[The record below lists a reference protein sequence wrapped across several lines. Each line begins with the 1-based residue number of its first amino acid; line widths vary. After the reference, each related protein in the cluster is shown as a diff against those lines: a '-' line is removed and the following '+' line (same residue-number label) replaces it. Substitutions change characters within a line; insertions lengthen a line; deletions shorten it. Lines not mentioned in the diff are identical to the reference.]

1 MLNKSLITIGLLAGL
16 GFGQSHAAQVENP
29 EADPRLHPGEV
40 RVLKIDNSALKEI
53 IPGSLFMKHWFG
65 TNMSVAYFR
74 FLEGKGNDESSKP
87 ALHSHGTEL
96 GIQLKGNSEITD
108 EFGRTYEVKEG
119 DVFIIKG
126 DVKHTGEFSD
136 SENVILGIVTP
147 PRPEYGPEEEEA
159 YFPGYSD
166 EVTK

>member
-1 MLNKSLITIGLLAGL
+1 MKKLLLAGGLLASMAAGL
-16 GFGQSHAAQVENP
+16 CQAAIVENP

-40 RVLKIDNSALKEI
+40 RVLKIDNSDLKEI

-74 FLEGKGNDESSKP
+74 FLECKGDDEGSQP

-96 GIQLKGNSEITD
+96 GVQLKGNSVITD
-108 EFGRTYEVKEG
+108 EYGRTYEVKEG

-126 DVKHTGEFSD
+126 DVKHTGKFGD
-136 SENVILGIVTP
+136 TENVILGIVTP
-147 PRPEYGPEEEEA
+147 PRPEYGPEEQEA

-166 EVTK
+166 EVSK